1 MNQEGN
7 TPLHIASNL
16 GMVDL
21 VDQLLLSN
29 VDPNTWNK
37 VGETPLHLGA
47 KCNNFDVCLLL
58 LEKGANPH
66 YWW

>member
-1 MNQEGN
+1 
-7 TPLHIASNL
+7 
-16 GMVDL
+16 MVDL

-29 VDPNTWNK
+29 VDPNVRNK
-37 VGETPLHLGA
+37 LGETPLHLGA

-66 YWW
+66 Y